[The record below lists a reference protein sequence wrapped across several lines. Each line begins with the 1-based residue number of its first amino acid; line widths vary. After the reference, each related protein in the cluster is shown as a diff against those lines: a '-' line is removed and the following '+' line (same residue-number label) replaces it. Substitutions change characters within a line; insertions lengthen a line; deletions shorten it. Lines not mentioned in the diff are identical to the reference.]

1 MAYSSSA
8 VNDSVTE
15 DDIPGASL
23 AGRNPSSLKNEE
35 LRFWLR
41 CRGDSLKGLKTKALL
56 VKRIE
61 SDKKVNARY
70 PLNPI
75 SFPSK
80 RKKRRQSVTSC
91 NTCVLKQ
98 GHGAE
103 MRRKSLAF
111 YYFGRFILQGNL
123 GSSS

>member
-111 YYFGRFILQGNL
+111 YYFGLFCKEI
-123 GSSS
+123 